1 MMQAADLFMKNDIG
15 RQPDILCGLSP
26 RLAVLHDRAAT
37 VAADG
42 PAGGVWVIGCGDG
55 LFAAEAVAQ
64 TARQAGLNWQA
75 VGPMDLLVEP
85 DRVQP
90 GDVAVLMSMSGNV
103 DRTVEAAQLVRDR
116 GCRLLAIV
124 NGDGGRLAQLVPDRW
139 SMDLADLAPFLC
151 GTSSFAATLAA
162 LLAVISGLS
171 GRAHI
176 DLGDSAAAMA
186 AANSAADRMMTGI
199 DLNAI
204 TGLRYLASGATLGLA
219 RYGAAKCVEVAA
231 RPVWTA
237 ELEEFAHSQFWTM
250 SPCDLVVLIATCAT
264 EADYADASADALAQ
278 MGTRTLAL
286 DCDDAPVTR
295 ATLRLTVPQAGPAG
309 LCHLPGLQ
317 HLAYA
322 VGTADGLD
330 PNRRLH
336 LKADKTRFRTSRMLT
351 RRSLLGT
358 GT

>member
-1 MMQAADLFMKNDIG
+1 MTTSDLFMKKDIG
-15 RQPDILCGLSP
+15 RQPDVLQDLAPG
-26 RLAVLHDRAAT
+26 LAVLQARAADL
-37 VAADG
+37 AL
-42 PAGGVWVIGCGDG
+42 GGAMGRVWVIGCGDG
-55 LFAAEAVAQ
+55 LFAAEAVGHA
-64 TARQAGLNWQA
+64 ARQAGLNWQA
-75 VGPMDLLVEP
+75 IGPMDLMVEP
-85 DRVQP
+85 DRVHS

-116 GCRLLAIV
+116 GLRLLAIV
-124 NGDGGRLAQLVPDRW
+124 NGEGGRLGQLVPDRW

-151 GTSSFAATLAA
+151 GTSSFAATIAA
-162 LLAVISGLS
+162 LLAVIVGLS
-171 GRAHI
+171 GRPHANLDCSALADANRAADPMMRDI
-176 DLGDSAAAMA
+176 DLSDV
-186 AANSAADRMMTGI
+186 
-199 DLNAI
+199 

-250 SPCDLVVLIATCAT
+250 SPRDLVVLIATSPT
-264 EADYADASADALAQ
+264 EAAYADASADALAQ
-278 MGTRTLAL
+278 MGTRTLAF
-286 DCDDAPVTR
+286 DCDDAPVSR
-295 ATLRLTVPQAGPAG
+295 ATMRLTVPQAGPAG

-336 LKADKTRFRTSRMLT
+336 LKADEARFRTSRLLT
-351 RRSLLGT
+351 RRFLLGS
-358 GT
+358 GA